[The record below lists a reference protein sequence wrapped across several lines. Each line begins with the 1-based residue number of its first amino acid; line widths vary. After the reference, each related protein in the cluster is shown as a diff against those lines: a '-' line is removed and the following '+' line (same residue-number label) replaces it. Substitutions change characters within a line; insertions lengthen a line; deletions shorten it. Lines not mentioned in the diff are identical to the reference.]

1 MGCFLGFAGSL
12 LSRSCRSKG
21 HKVSPLRLQRRDLR
35 VSGLAVRPVDRSQ
48 NFYTSGQSGR
58 SLSQDA
64 GNKCFPVSRRLVSG
78 GRDLPTGPKFPG
90 HSLLGNAEGG
100 LRAQRGKIRLGSVP
114 ISSVPGVFARLGPPP
129 GVSVGGS
136 DRSATATHSSC
147 SVVSGETLEVVVW
160 PPGQHDS
167 AGPRGSTAHSSPPVL
182 CAGEMGHVH
191 AGVYPGVSDS
201 GCPGDP
207 SMVAPYSEPHVR
219 GSFLGPGS
227 GDDDRHR
234 RFVLRVGRS
243 PGRPDGFWHLAT
255 TREVETHQLAR
266 TSGGLAHAAAFP
278 AAAGGHSGGGTVG
291 QYDDSVLYQQA
302 GRNSL
307 SVAVQTS
314 PGLVGVVRRAPDR
327 HIGGASCGGKQHPG
341 RCAVEGQLLPYG
353 VDPPQV
359 DVRVPVAGLGASVCG
374 HVRLGEECPTPG
386 ILLPGSGSPGQRVER
401 ADYELGHGSRL
412 RVPSD
417 RTDPAGSE
425 ETSQTSVGN
434 DRPTG
439 TNLAQPDLVQT
450 DDQSPGRSAQG
461 DSGSVEP
468 PEELGDTRVLPG
480 AGATEVDCVEAL
492 RRSIL
497 AQGFS
502 EKVADTAAKG
512 HSESTRRVYGAR
524 ASHFARWCAARA
536 VDPYTVPVT
545 EVADFLTDL
554 SKMPHKGKPMAHST
568 IVGYRTAI
576 ASIHSGF
583 EGGVSVSSH
592 PVLSALMKGIYVDR
606 AQVRTLRPTSDL
618 PKVLEH
624 LSKSPFE
631 PMAKASLRDLS
642 IKTAFLVQLASGG
655 RGSWMH
661 ACKVDEGHLR
671 KETGGWRLLPALL
684 LDKNQGPGFT
694 PSSVFL
700 SSLKDLSPDDRL
712 HCPVRAL
719 NWYISR
725 TKEVRGNERFLFIS
739 SKEPH
744 NRAAQS
750 TIAGWVREAINSAYR
765 HLSSKE
771 RRALGIRAHDTRG
784 VAASWALLAGVPIQE
799 IMDAAAWKTP
809 VTFARHYLKDLPNLK
824 GRFGRAIIS
833 TAGSSGGAKTTTA

>member
-1 MGCFLGFAGSL
+1 MINEEKSDWVPSQFPLFLGSSL
-12 LSRSCRSKG
+12 DLVRLLAFPSEDRID
-21 HKVSPLRLQRRDLR
+21 RLQRLIRR
-35 VSGLAVRPVDRSQ
+35 VLKSPASPARLW
-48 NFYTSGQSGR
+48 R
-58 SLSQDA
+58 SLFGHLASMIQLVPGARRHIRPLQYFVQERWDMSMPESTPVFLTPAARETLQWWLHTPNLMSGVPFSDPVPEMTIVTDA
-64 GNKCFPVSRRLVSG
+64 SSYGWGGHLGDQTASGTWQPQEKSRHINWLELQAVWLTLQHFLPQLGGTVVEVLSDNMTTVSYINKQG
-78 GRDLPTGPKFPG
+78 GT
-90 HSLLGNAEGG
+90 HSLLLCRLALDLWEWCDEHRIVISAVHLAGESNILADALSRGNYCPTEWTLNRLTFESLWQVWERPFVDMFASAKNAQLPVYYCLGADPQASGSNG
-100 LRAQRGKIRLGSVP
+100 LTMNWDMVHGYAFPP
-114 ISSVPGVFARLGPPP
+114 IALIPRVLRKLLRHP
-129 GVSVGGS
+129 
-136 DRSATATHSSC
+136 SATIVLLAPF
-147 SVVSGETLEVVVW
+147 W
-160 PPGQHDS
+160 P
-167 AGPRGSTAHSSPPVL
+167 
-182 CAGEMGHVH
+182 
-191 AGVYPGVSDS
+191 
-201 GCPGDP
+201 
-207 SMVAPYSEPHVR
+207 
-219 GSFLGPGS
+219 
-227 GDDDRHR
+227 
-234 RFVLRVGRS
+234 
-243 PGRPDGFWHLAT
+243 
-255 TREVETHQLAR
+255 
-266 TSGGLAHAAAFP
+266 
-278 AAAGGHSGGGTVG
+278 
-291 QYDDSVLYQQA
+291 
-302 GRNSL
+302 
-307 SVAVQTS
+307 
-314 PGLVGVVRRAPDR
+314 
-327 HIGGASCGGKQHPG
+327 
-341 RCAVEGQLLPYG
+341 
-353 VDPPQV
+353 
-359 DVRVPVAGLGASVCG
+359 
-374 HVRLGEECPTPG
+374 
-386 ILLPGSGSPGQRVER
+386 
-401 ADYELGHGSRL
+401 
-412 RVPSD
+412 
-417 RTDPAGSE
+417 
-425 ETSQTSVGN
+425 SQIWF
-434 DRPTG
+434 RQM
-439 TNLAQPDLVQT
+439 TN
-450 DDQSPGRSAQG
+450 
-461 DSGSVEP
+461 
-468 PEELGDTRVLPG
+468 LGDTRVLPG
-480 AGATEVDCVEAL
+480 AGATKVDCVEAL

-512 HSESTRRVYGAR
+512 HRESTRRVYGAR

-536 VDPYTVPVT
+536 VDPYTAPVT

-554 SKMPHKGKPMAHST
+554 SKMPHEGKPMAHST

-606 AQVRTLRPTSDL
+606 AQVRTLRPTWDL

-642 IKTAFLVQLASGG
+642 IKTAFLVQLASGR

-750 TIAGWVREAINSAYR
+750 TIAGWVREAINSVYR
-765 HLSSKE
+765 HLSSEE

-799 IMDAAAWKTP
+799 MMDAAAWKTP